1 MKEKIDSHMIKQAEP
16 KPIVSYIDD
25 TQYQAVVAVVVKTYL
40 KFEYLIQQKCG
51 EKYQKFQK
59 QISSMYLK
67 KSYNI

>member
-1 MKEKIDSHMIKQAEP
+1 MIKQAEP

-25 TQYQAVVAVVVKTYL
+25 TQYQAVIVVVKTYL

-51 EKYQKFQK
+51 EKYRKFQK
-59 QISSMYLK
+59 NKQYLK

>member
-1 MKEKIDSHMIKQAEP
+1 MIKQAEP

-25 TQYQAVVAVVVKTYL
+25 TQYQAVIVVVKTYL

-59 QISSMYLK
+59 QISST
-67 KSYNI
+67 

>member
-1 MKEKIDSHMIKQAEP
+1 MKEKKIDSHMIKQAEP

-25 TQYQAVVAVVVKTYL
+25 TQYQAVIVVVKTYL

-59 QISSMYLK
+59 QISS
-67 KSYNI
+67 I